1 MAEITTALTTAA
13 LSEVITYFVRVDFFM
28 CSI

>member
-1 MAEITTALTTAA
+1 MAAITTPLTTA

-28 CSI
+28 CSA